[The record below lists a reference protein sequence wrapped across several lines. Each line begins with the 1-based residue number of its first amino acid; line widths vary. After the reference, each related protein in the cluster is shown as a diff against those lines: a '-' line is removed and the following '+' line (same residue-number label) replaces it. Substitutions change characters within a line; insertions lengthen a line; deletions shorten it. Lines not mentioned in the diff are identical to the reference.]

1 MSIMSDL
8 ILAGEPFIIEA
19 SHASEVTKLKI
30 MQIAKKRF
38 TFFIIGCA
46 VILFIVLQASRN
58 IGASDVTRFNRD
70 LKNYNAKLQI
80 FDRDSKLVASFKIAI
95 AKSDDQK
102 MYGLMNL
109 DNLPKDHGM
118 LFPFKEN
125 QVINMWMK
133 NTKIPLDII
142 FIDGDDEIST
152 IKSDAKINSLEL
164 ISSGKEAKYVLEIN
178 AGLAKEL
185 GLEARQKVQILN

>member
-1 MSIMSDL
+1 MSMMSDL
-8 ILAGEPFIIEA
+8 ILVGEPFVVEA

-38 TFFIIGCA
+38 TFFIVGCV
-46 VILFIVLQASRN
+46 VILFTVLQASKN

-118 LFPFKEN
+118 LFPFKES

-133 NTKIPLDII
+133 DTKIPLDMI
-142 FIDGDDEIST
+142 FIDDDDEISI

-164 ISSGKEAKYVLEIN
+164 ISSEKEAKYVLEIN
-178 AGLAKEL
+178 AGLAKEF
-185 GLEARQKVQILN
+185 GMEARQKVQILN

>member
-1 MSIMSDL
+1 MSIISDL

-19 SHASEVTKLKI
+19 SHAFEVTNLKI

-38 TFFIIGCA
+38 TFFVIGC
-46 VILFIVLQASRN
+46 VIILFIVLQASNN

-118 LFPFKEN
+118 LFPFKET

-164 ISSGKEAKYVLEIN
+164 ISSEKEVKYVLEIN

-185 GLEARQKVQILN
+185 RLEARQKVQILN

>member
-1 MSIMSDL
+1 MSDL

-38 TFFIIGCA
+38 TFFIIGCV
-46 VILFIVLQASRN
+46 VILLIVLQASNN

-80 FDRDSKLVASFKIAI
+80 FDRNSKLVASFNIAI
-95 AKSDDQK
+95 AKSDEQK

-109 DNLPKDHGM
+109 KKLPKDHGM
-118 LFPFKEN
+118 LFSFKES

-133 NTKIPLDII
+133 NTKIPLDMI
-142 FIDGDDEIST
+142 FIDTDNEISV
-152 IKSDAKINSLEL
+152 IRSDSKPNSLEL
-164 ISSGKEAKYVLEIN
+164 ISSEKEARYVLEIN
-178 AGLAKEL
+178 AGLAQEL
-185 GLEARQKVQILN
+185 GIEARQKVKILN

>member
-1 MSIMSDL
+1 
-8 ILAGEPFIIEA
+8 
-19 SHASEVTKLKI
+19 

-38 TFFIIGCA
+38 TFFVIGCV
-46 VILFIVLQASRN
+46 VILFIVLQASNN

-118 LFPFKEN
+118 LFPFKET

-164 ISSGKEAKYVLEIN
+164 ISSEKEVKYVLEIN

-185 GLEARQKVQILN
+185 RLEARQKVQILN

>member
-8 ILAGEPFIIEA
+8 ILAGEPFVIEA
-19 SHASEVTKLKI
+19 SHAFEVTKLKI

-38 TFFIIGCA
+38 TFFVIGCV
-46 VILFIVLQASRN
+46 VILFIVLQASNN

-80 FDRDSKLVASFKIAI
+80 FDRDLKLVASFKIAI

-164 ISSGKEAKYVLEIN
+164 ISSEKEVKYVLEIN

>member
-1 MSIMSDL
+1 MMSDL
-8 ILAGEPFIIEA
+8 ILVGEPFVVEA

-38 TFFIIGCA
+38 TFFIVGCV
-46 VILFIVLQASRN
+46 VILFIVLQASNN

-164 ISSGKEAKYVLEIN
+164 ISSEKEVKYVLEIN

>member
-1 MSIMSDL
+1 
-8 ILAGEPFIIEA
+8 
-19 SHASEVTKLKI
+19 V
-30 MQIAKKRF
+30 
-38 TFFIIGCA
+38 
-46 VILFIVLQASRN
+46 VILFIVLQASKN

-80 FDRDSKLVASFKIAI
+80 FDRDSKLVTSFKIAI

-118 LFPFKEN
+118 LFPFKES

-133 NTKIPLDII
+133 NTRIPLDMI
-142 FIDGDDEIST
+142 FIDDDDEISI

-164 ISSGKEAKYVLEIN
+164 ISSEKEAKYVLEIN
-178 AGLAKEL
+178 SGLAKEF
-185 GLEARQKVQILN
+185 GMEARQKVQILN

>member
-1 MSIMSDL
+1 MSDL
-8 ILAGEPFIIEA
+8 ILAGEPFIVEA

-95 AKSDDQK
+95 AKNDDQK

-109 DNLPKDHGM
+109 DNLPK
-118 LFPFKEN
+118 N

-164 ISSGKEAKYVLEIN
+164 ISSEKEAKYVLEIN